1 VRQSRAS
8 STLQQYTRSHAA
20 ARAGRLPVAEWLL
33 RAAAGDRHLQ
43 QIEPE
48 VRTGAERYSRE
59 EEPLATTWK
68 PWVLWLLQ
76 QDGAQNYGAALGP
89 PTAVGRQPASV
100 RSHNCPDA

>member
-1 VRQSRAS
+1 M
-8 STLQQYTRSHAA
+8 
-20 ARAGRLPVAEWLL
+20 AEWLL